1 MRYIDFH
8 WSVGPNFCKFW
19 FAIHCRNRWMM
30 TNLFTNNPCILSLK
44 FKSFSKKGIER
55 LVYSFIKTSKYSH
68 EKWSNPCYSFIRVC
82 KVWSFIYN
90 IFTSTY
96 LCYSLQNWNR
106 LTKCTR
112 NWYLPKLISINT
124 SHNKFLHNLNVM
136 LIIRFSSEWKLSSL
150 LSCCSYFECIP
161 KLMNST

>member
-19 FAIHCRNRWMM
+19 LAIHRRNRWMM

-44 FKSFSKKGIER
+44 FKCFSKQRIER
-55 LVYSFIKTSKYSH
+55 LVYSFIKTSKHSH
-68 EKWSNPCYSFIRVC
+68 EKWSNPSYSFIRVC

-90 IFTSTY
+90 IFTSAD
-96 LCYSLQNWNR
+96 LSYSLQNWNR

-112 NWYLPKLISINT
+112 NRYLPKLISINT
-124 SHNKFLHNLNVM
+124 SHYKLLHNLNVM
-136 LIIRFSSEWKLSSL
+136 LIIRLSSERKLCSL
-150 LSCCSYFECIP
+150 LSCCSNFECIP